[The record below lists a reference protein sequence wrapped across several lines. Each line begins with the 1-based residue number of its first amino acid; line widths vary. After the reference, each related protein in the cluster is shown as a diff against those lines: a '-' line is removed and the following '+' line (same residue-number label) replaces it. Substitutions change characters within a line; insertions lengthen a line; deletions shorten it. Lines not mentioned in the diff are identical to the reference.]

1 MLILT
6 VIQGPDKGRKF
17 ELPDHEPQ
25 LIGRSSEALPIDDN
39 AVSRRHAEL
48 TPDDGV
54 WYIRDL
60 ESQNGTYLNGVK
72 LDDRT
77 RLRPGDQIRT
87 GQTLFVFG
95 QTDARD
101 PDVVRVVGNK
111 RIDSSI
117 EKTLPS
123 VTPVG
128 LSLPGGNDDSV
139 ILSEPEPRA
148 AAVDHLRVIY
158 RLTAM
163 LTTRVLDRQELLRG
177 VLDLIFAE
185 FSPQRGCILLT
196 GPTLEGPP
204 ELEVVKYRDP
214 PTSPDEAKIHVS
226 RTILQHAIGKHE
238 GVLSTNAMAD
248 PRFAAGDSV
257 QRFHIRSAI
266 CSPIKFRER
275 TFGAIYIDSSMANYT
290 FTAEQLALMNA
301 IGQHAGLA
309 LANMGDIDRQ
319 SIAGAISTG
328 THGTGCTLGSIS
340 TQVVGLRI
348 VTATGEIL
356 ECSPSREPEIF
367 QAAQVSLGALG
378 VITQVTLQLL
388 PAYYLHERTWAAPF
402 EECMA
407 NLDALIAANRHC
419 EFFWSPG
426 EDACAL
432 KTLNPTELD
441 QLPEALTT
449 PAVTGRL
456 ARYIRAD
463 RSDRSYRI
471 FPSERTIKFNETEFA
486 VPAANGPDCLREL
499 RHLMQTQFPDVLW
512 PIEYRTLAA
521 DMINLSPAYKRAT
534 VTISLHQAAALPY
547 QSFFAAAEAI
557 FRNHYGRPHWGKLH
571 THTAHDLRALYPHWS
586 NFQDIRGRLDPRG
599 MFMNEH
605 LHAIF
610 DGDDQT

>member
-1 MLILT
+1 MT
-6 VIQGPDKGRKF
+6 SFWTNWSGNVTCA
-17 ELPDHEPQ
+17 PQ
-25 LIGRSSEALPIDDN
+25 TIATPRSEAEISDLIGAAAQAN
-39 AVSRRHAEL
+39 A
-48 TPDDGV
+48 T
-54 WYIRDL
+54 
-60 ESQNGTYLNGVK
+60 
-72 LDDRT
+72 
-77 RLRPGDQIRT
+77 
-87 GQTLFVFG
+87 
-95 QTDARD
+95 
-101 PDVVRVVGNK
+101 VRVTGTGHSFVPLCASDDLLLSLDNLQGIVA
-111 RIDSSI
+111 IDQVAQQATVWAGTKI
-117 EKTLPS
+117 HQLGDPLWD
-123 VTPVG
+123 VG
-128 LSLPGGNDDSV
+128 L
-139 ILSEPEPRA
+139 
-148 AAVDHLRVIY
+148 
-158 RLTAM
+158 AM
-163 LTTRVLDRQELLRG
+163 
-177 VLDLIFAE
+177 
-185 FSPQRGCILLT
+185 
-196 GPTLEGPP
+196 
-204 ELEVVKYRDP
+204 
-214 PTSPDEAKIHVS
+214 
-226 RTILQHAIGKHE
+226 
-238 GVLSTNAMAD
+238 
-248 PRFAAGDSV
+248 
-257 QRFHIRSAI
+257 
-266 CSPIKFRER
+266 
-275 TFGAIYIDSSMANYT
+275 
-290 FTAEQLALMNA
+290 
-301 IGQHAGLA
+301 
-309 LANMGDIDRQ
+309 ANMGDIDRQ

-432 KTLNPTELD
+432 KTLNPTELA
-441 QLPEALTT
+441 QWPEAPIT

-456 ARYIRAD
+456 ARYIRED

-521 DMINLSPAYKRAT
+521 DTINLSPAYKRAT

-557 FRNHYGRPHWGKLH
+557 FRNHQGRPHWGKLH
-571 THTAHDLRALYPHWS
+571 THMAHDLRALYPQWT